1 MAFMIFT
8 KKISKFKYYKATPT
22 PSKEYL
28 NNFYTNFYFKK
39 KVTATY
45 SKKYSKEELTN
56 KIKRANFIIDFI
68 NIGVRKKKFLDLGAG
83 EGFLLRAAYE
93 KNFKSILGVDY
104 DDYAIK
110 NFNKKIVKFFIK
122 SNPDDFIKKT
132 ILKKEKFDI
141 IALQNVLEHVPD
153 PSSLILNI
161 KKILFKRSYLLVQVP
176 NDFKDLHFLLKIKKY
191 IKRYWFFNPPQHL
204 NYFNFNNIQYFFKMH
219 GFKLTDAISDFPIEL
234 FLALKKNFVTNPK
247 LMSKA
252 SHNARLL
259 FDNYILSQG
268 FKKSYNFFKSC
279 NDVGIGRSMILIF
292 RMM

>member
-1 MAFMIFT
+1 MIF
-8 KKISKFKYYKATPT
+8 KKKLNRFKYYNATPT
-22 PSKEYL
+22 PSKNYL
-28 NNFYTNFYFKK
+28 NNFYTNIYFKK
-39 KVTATY
+39 ETTATY
-45 SKKYSKEELTN
+45 SKKYSKKELIN
-56 KIKRANFIIDFI
+56 KIERANFIIEFLL
-68 NIGVRKKKFLDLGAG
+68 NKVKKKKFLDLGSG
-83 EGFLLRAAYE
+83 EGFLLRAAYN
-93 KNFKSILGVDY
+93 KNFKVLGVDY

-110 NFNKKIVKFFIK
+110 NFNKEIIKFFIK
-122 SNPDDFIKKT
+122 SNPDDFIQNS
-132 ILKKEKFDI
+132 ILKKEKFNI
-141 IALQNVLEHVPD
+141 VALQNVLEHVPN

-161 KKILFKRSYLLVQVP
+161 RKILFKKSYLLVQVP

-191 IKRYWFFNPPQHL
+191 INKYWFFNPPQHL

-219 GFKLTDAISDFPIEL
+219 GFKLIDAISDFPIEL
-234 FLALKKNFVTNPK
+234 FLAFKDNYVNKPK

-292 RMM
+292 RMI